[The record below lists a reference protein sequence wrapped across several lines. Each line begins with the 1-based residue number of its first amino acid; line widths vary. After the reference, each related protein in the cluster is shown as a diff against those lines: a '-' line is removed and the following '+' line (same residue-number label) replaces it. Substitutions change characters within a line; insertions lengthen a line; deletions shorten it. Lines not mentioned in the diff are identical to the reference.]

1 MFLCFCVNFNQI
13 LPLHHFSEAKAPPL
27 VCSKYRL
34 ESLEVSRYSGV
45 LWLRRF
51 NGVGVLVE
59 VVVEVCRTASVISI
73 DDSIILCTIHRARK
87 LIFQT
92 TASTIQNSVR

>member
-1 MFLCFCVNFNQI
+1 MFLFFVNLDQI
-13 LPLHHFSEAKAPPL
+13 LPLHRFSEVQAPPL

-34 ESLEVSRYSGV
+34 ESLEVSWYSGV
-45 LWLRRF
+45 LWLYSF

-59 VVVEVCRTASVISI
+59 VAVEGCRTASVISI
-73 DDSIILCTIHRARK
+73 DDSIILCTIDRACQV
-87 LIFQT
+87 IFQT